1 MGVLHMLFGLFLLAG
16 VVAGFFAGMFG
27 IGGGAIVIPILVHVY
42 QSNGMEMTEAIRL
55 AFGTSLATMA
65 FTGLSSFLSHS
76 KRGNVDYLWLKR
88 LALPAGIGALIGGV
102 IASRVP
108 GGWLALGLSLMLG
121 YFGVKLMVQ
130 RSDAI
135 AVWPWLERFRHVAG
149 FFSGLT
155 YSLAGMGGASVVT
168 FYLTKIGLSL
178 RAAIGTATGII
189 LPISVG
195 AIIGFGLTAG
205 MPHDWRWG
213 YIDLRALLALSAC
226 SIIASKLGVKTA
238 ARLPVSVLR
247 KGFGIFMFVLA
258 GKTLLATVL

>member
-1 MGVLHMLFGLFLLAG
+1 MLLGFFLLAG
-16 VVAGFFAGMFG
+16 VTAGFFAGMFG

-42 QSNGMEMTEAIRL
+42 RGAGMDMTESIRL

-65 FTGLSSFLSHS
+65 FTGLSSFLSHK
-76 KRGNVDYLWLKR
+76 KRGNVDYGWLKK
-88 LALPAGIGALIGGV
+88 LMLPSGIGALVGGL

-108 GGWLALGLSLMLG
+108 GGWLAFGLALMLG
-121 YFGVKLMVQ
+121 YFGIKLLVQ

-135 AVWPWLERFRHVAG
+135 EVWPSLEKLRYVAG

-168 FYLTKIGLSL
+168 FYLSKVGLPL
-178 RAAIGTATGII
+178 RVAIGTATGII
-189 LPISVG
+189 LPISLG

-213 YIDLRALLALSAC
+213 YIDLQALLALSLC
-226 SIIASKLGVKTA
+226 SILASKLGVKIAGWMPIA
-238 ARLPVSVLR
+238 ALR
-247 KGFGIFMFVLA
+247 KGFGFFMLVLA
-258 GKTLLATVL
+258 GKTLLTTLA

>member
-1 MGVLHMLFGLFLLAG
+1 MLLGFFLLAG

-42 QSNGMEMTEAIRL
+42 RSNGMEMTEAIRL

-76 KRGNVDYLWLKR
+76 KRGNVDYAWLKK
-88 LALPAGIGALIGGV
+88 LAVPAGIGALVGGL

-121 YFGVKLMVQ
+121 YFGIKLLVQ
-130 RSDAI
+130 NSDAI
-135 AVWPWLERFRHVAG
+135 AVWPWLDKLRYVAG

-168 FYLTKIGLSL
+168 FYLTKLGLSL
-178 RAAIGTATGII
+178 RTAIGTATGVL
-189 LPISVG
+189 LPTSVG
-195 AIIGFGLTAG
+195 AIVGFGLTAG

-213 YIDLRALLALSAC
+213 YIDLRALVALSVC
-226 SIIASKLGVKTA
+226 SVIASKLGVKAA
-238 ARLPVSVLR
+238 ARMPIALLR
-247 KGFGIFMFVLA
+247 KGFGFFMFALA
-258 GKTLLATVL
+258 GKTLLATMV